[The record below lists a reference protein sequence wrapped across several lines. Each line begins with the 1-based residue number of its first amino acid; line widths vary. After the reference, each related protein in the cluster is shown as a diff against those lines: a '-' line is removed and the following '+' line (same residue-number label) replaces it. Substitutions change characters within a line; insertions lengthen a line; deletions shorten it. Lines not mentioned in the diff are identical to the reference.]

1 MIQSDPEKA
10 DHLVGGGEKLDH
22 RIGKVK
28 IGALFISIVFEQTS
42 DMKKRKEEIIFL

>member
-28 IGALFISIVFEQTS
+28 IGALFISIVLS
-42 DMKKRKEEIIFL
+42 NWAKLLIGK